1 MILVAENLAE
11 LCSSF
16 AWKVK
21 ILSDET
27 KHRAEVVT
35 SKQLGGK
42 AWLLPVLDSK
52 IGLDKS

>member
-35 SKQLGGK
+35 SNQLGGK